1 MSETPNPDNSVQNS
15 EFMTPLEF
23 FKTYKTS
30 RSVFYREVQAGRL
43 RIRKI
48 GRATRIAVVD
58 AEAWASSLPTQ
69 GGEASNG

>member
-1 MSETPNPDNSVQNS
+1 MSEISNRNDSVRNPK
-15 EFMTPLEF
+15 FMTPSEF
-23 FKTYKTS
+23 FETYKTS

-43 RIRKI
+43 RVRKI
-48 GRATRIAVVD
+48 GRATRIAVSD